1 MANTDV
7 LTSEPVTLTPRVR
20 SALDGWQADLLDLT
34 RANPL
39 LVFKPGR
46 HGLALAQPTPDV
58 LFAGLVHHDLG
69 YAVYRPDL
77 AARALSVDEQLAL
90 VLADTDAEDAETVP
104 PTPAPL
110 GIRTPRPDEVVVTG
124 EPKKIETTLY
134 RFRLKSRS
142 LLQEQGTN
150 VLFVAFGA
158 LDWVES
164 SFSDDRVLSPL
175 LLISVRL
182 DRETSRA
189 PYRLLPLDGEVI
201 LNPSL
206 VQKMARDFGLLL
218 TLPEEEDRDL
228 TLDTTLDH
236 LRKQVA
242 AQRDWQIRS
251 EAYLGLFSFAKY
263 AMYADLEANR
273 ERVGSHPIVRLVSGE
288 ETGLPDVIA
297 DLPTAEYLDAHTKPS
312 ESSQVMDADA
322 SQQEAIAAVKHG
334 ADLIIQGPPGTGK
347 SQTITNIIAE
357 SLAAGKTVLFVSEK
371 IAALKVVAKRLAE
384 AGLGEFCLEA
394 HSQDA
399 NKAVIIKELA
409 RTLQAGPPRA
419 ADDGALNLE
428 RLAVLRG
435 DLNTFVHAL
444 HNRENLLGISAF
456 QAHGEIA
463 RRENA
468 PVISFTLSDV
478 GSLTQQRLA
487 GLIEM
492 VRRLE
497 QSGAVLLAAD
507 THPWRGAT
515 TTVFTPQ
522 VQNELRDHLD
532 RLATAADSLAGMQ
545 ADLYTQCGVAYA
557 HSLDAAA
564 WLRGLLALLDAV
576 RTLDVESHD
585 LQARWFVPQQHATL
599 MPLASEAARQQEI
612 AYAGRATLVTRFNEG
627 IFPAATDAVVAR
639 FIGPYAAWTRLF
651 NAEYRHDMQTLRALQ
666 HAPGPL
672 RYQDALEALQT
683 ARDVLAAERWL
694 AENADAC
701 REFGPRFVGPTT
713 DWAAIIGALGWVE
726 QMLQHFGGPPPDTFV
741 DALRADILLAVTE
754 RTRLDT
760 AFGETH
766 AILEILRPTF
776 ESAVFRIDALPMEQ
790 AELPEIAAWA
800 RQKRA
805 TLAQLEE
812 WIDYREAREEARRS
826 GLDPFVDGLIRAH
839 APPATWPDIF
849 LRQAYTLWLTW
860 RYTDAP
866 ALARFRGHAH
876 EEMIAEFRRL
886 DTWQLRAASRRI
898 AVRLAARR
906 PTNTINP
913 PPRSEPAILLREASK
928 KRRFRPLRKLFADL
942 PNVLPAL
949 KPCILMSPLSVA
961 QFLGESAMHFDL
973 VVFDEASQILPCDAI
988 GAISRGRQ
996 VVVVGDNKQLPPTN
1010 FFGTTLQTRT
1020 ENDEDEYDEDP
1031 ESVLDAC
1038 TKVGMAQKRLLWHYR
1053 SRHEDLIAFSNHHF
1067 YDDDLVTFPAPN
1079 ASVRAV
1085 EFVYVPNGVYES
1097 RANRVEAQRVVDLI
1111 IAQVRTHPEKTL
1123 GVIAFSEPQMTAIQ
1137 VTLDARKKDDP
1148 SLEPLLNEDGPDGF
1162 FIKNLETVQGDERD
1176 VIFFSVGYGF
1186 DAAGKFIMNFGPLNK
1201 EGGERRLNV
1210 AVTRARDH
1218 VKMIASIQPHDIER
1232 SRTKAKGVHLLRAYL
1247 EFAERGPI
1255 TLLGEI
1261 TAEGGESESPF
1272 ESAVVTTLQAH
1283 GLRVV
1288 SQVGVGG
1295 FRIDIG
1301 IKDEVA
1307 DRYLLGVECDGA
1319 TYHSSR
1325 TARDRDRLR
1334 QQVLEN
1340 LGWHIHRIWS
1350 TDWIKA
1356 PERETEKVLAALAK
1370 ARMDVS
1376 PGNQREP
1383 QLEPMRDQGKPT
1395 SDSVPASATFA
1406 LIEPSLPR
1414 IAQPYT
1420 AVTLPR
1426 GGDAEAFWQA
1436 SLDTLA
1442 LLIEECVRVEG
1453 PVHQDRVI
1461 RAIASSFDFGR
1472 AGSRIQNKI
1481 SRAIDVAT
1489 RRGAIEQQE
1498 TFLWS
1503 RTMGD
1508 PPVRAS
1514 GGRAIEHIAPDEV
1527 IECITAFLRVAFSIS
1542 RDNLVT
1548 AVAREFG
1555 FDRTGT
1561 HVAAGIR
1568 VMIDWMVAEGYTV
1581 DVGGQ
1586 IRLHDKP
1593 PQ

>member
-1 MANTDV
+1 
-7 LTSEPVTLTPRVR
+7 
-20 SALDGWQADLLDLT
+20 
-34 RANPL
+34 
-39 LVFKPGR
+39 
-46 HGLALAQPTPDV
+46 
-58 LFAGLVHHDLG
+58 
-69 YAVYRPDL
+69 
-77 AARALSVDEQLAL
+77 
-90 VLADTDAEDAETVP
+90 
-104 PTPAPL
+104 
-110 GIRTPRPDEVVVTG
+110 
-124 EPKKIETTLY
+124 
-134 RFRLKSRS
+134 
-142 LLQEQGTN
+142 
-150 VLFVAFGA
+150 
-158 LDWVES
+158 
-164 SFSDDRVLSPL
+164 
-175 LLISVRL
+175 
-182 DRETSRA
+182 
-189 PYRLLPLDGEVI
+189 
-201 LNPSL
+201 
-206 VQKMARDFGLLL
+206 
-218 TLPEEEDRDL
+218 
-228 TLDTTLDH
+228 
-236 LRKQVA
+236 
-242 AQRDWQIRS
+242 
-251 EAYLGLFSFAKY
+251 
-263 AMYADLEANR
+263 
-273 ERVGSHPIVRLVSGE
+273 
-288 ETGLPDVIA
+288 
-297 DLPTAEYLDAHTKPS
+297 
-312 ESSQVMDADA
+312 DA
-322 SQQEAIAAVKHG
+322 SQQEAIAAVKRG

-419 ADDGALNLE
+419 ADDGALDLE

-444 HNRENLLGISAF
+444 HDRENLLGISAF
-456 QAHGEIA
+456 QVHGEIA
-463 RRENA
+463 RREDA
-468 PVISFTLSDV
+468 PVVSFTLADV

-532 RLATAADSLAGMQ
+532 RLAAAADSLAGVQ
-545 ADLYTQCGVAYA
+545 ADLYTRCSVAYA

-564 WLRGLLALLDAV
+564 WLRGLLALLDAM
-576 RTLDVESHD
+576 RTLGVAPHD
-585 LQARWFVPQQHATL
+585 LQACWFATQQHATL

-612 AYAGRATLVTRFNEG
+612 AHAGRATLSAQFNEG
-627 IFPAATDAVVAR
+627 IFAAATDAMVAR
-639 FIGPYAAWTRLF
+639 FTGSYAAWTRIV
-651 NAEYRHDMQTLRALQ
+651 NAAYRHDMQMLRALQ
-666 HAPGPL
+666 HAPGSLHYQNALVAL
-672 RYQDALEALQT
+672 RT
-683 ARDVLAAERWL
+683 ACDVLAAEWWL
-694 AENADAC
+694 VENADAC
-701 REFGPRFVGPTT
+701 MEFGPRFVGPTT
-713 DWAAIIGALGWVE
+713 DWTAIIGALGWIE
-726 QMLQHFGGPPPDTFV
+726 QVLQHFGGPPPAMFV
-741 DALRADILLAVTE
+741 DALRADIPLAATE
-754 RTRLDT
+754 RTRLDI

-766 AILEILRPTF
+766 AMLDALRPSF
-776 ESAVFRIDALPMEQ
+776 ESAVFRIGALPMEQ
-790 AELPEIAAWA
+790 AELPDIAAWA

-805 TLAQLEE
+805 TLAQLEA
-812 WIDYREAREEARRS
+812 WIDYREAREEATRL
-826 GLDPFVDGLIRAH
+826 GLDAFVDGLIRAH
-839 APPATWPDIF
+839 TPPATWRDIF

-860 RYTDAP
+860 RYADAP
-866 ALARFRGHAH
+866 ALARFRGQAH
-876 EEMIAEFRRL
+876 EETIAEFRRL
-886 DTWQLRAASRRI
+886 DAWQLRAASRRI
-898 AVRLAARR
+898 AVRLAAKR
-906 PTNTINP
+906 PTNIINP

-949 KPCILMSPLSVA
+949 KPCMLMSPTSVA

-973 VVFDEASQILPCDAI
+973 VVFDEASQILPSDAI
-988 GAISRGRQ
+988 GAISRGKQ
-996 VVVVGDNKQLPPTN
+996 AVVVGDNKQLPPTT
-1010 FFGTTLQTRT
+1010 FFGTTLQSRS
-1020 ENDEDEYDEDP
+1020 ESDEDEYEEDP
-1031 ESVLDAC
+1031 ESILDAC
-1038 TKVGMAQKRLLWHYR
+1038 TKVGMAQKWLRWHYR

-1067 YDDDLVTFPAPN
+1067 YDDELVTFPAPN
-1079 ASVRAV
+1079 ASIRAV
-1085 EFVYVPNGVYES
+1085 EFLYVPDGIYD
-1097 RANRVEAQRVVDLI
+1097 RAGNRWNRVEAQRVVDLI
-1111 IAQVRTHPEKTL
+1111 VEHVRTHPEQSL
-1123 GVIAFSEPQMTAIQ
+1123 GVIAFSEKQMTAIQ
-1137 VTLDARKKDDP
+1137 AILDARKKDDP
-1148 SLEPLLNEDGPDGF
+1148 SLEPLLNEDGPEGF
-1162 FIKNLETVQGDERD
+1162 FIKNLERVQGDERD

-1186 DAAGKFIMNFGPLNK
+1186 DAAGKMTMNFGPLNP
-1201 EGGERRLNV
+1201 EGGERRLNI

-1218 VKMIASIQPHDIER
+1218 VKVVASIRPHDIDR

-1255 TLLGEI
+1255 ALLGEI
-1261 TAEGGESESPF
+1261 TAEGGEPESPF
-1272 ESAVVTTLQAH
+1272 EEAVVTALQAH

-1301 IKDEVA
+1301 IKDEA
-1307 DRYLLGVECDGA
+1307 TDRYLLGIECDGA

-1340 LGWHIHRIWS
+1340 LGWRIHRIWS

-1370 ARMDVS
+1370 VRTDVS
-1376 PGNQREP
+1376 PDNQREP
-1383 QLEPMRDQGKPT
+1383 KPEPMRDQGEPT
-1395 SDSVPASATFA
+1395 SASVPASATLA
-1406 LIEPSLPR
+1406 LIEPSSPR

-1426 GGDAEAFWQA
+1426 GGDAEAFWPA

-1442 LLIEECVRVEG
+1442 LLVEECVRVEG

-1472 AGSRIQNKI
+1472 TGSRIQNKI
-1481 SRAIDVAT
+1481 ASAIEAAI
-1489 RRGAIEQQE
+1489 RRGAIERQE

-1568 VMIDWMVAEGYTV
+1568 VMIDWMVDEGYAV
-1581 DVGGQ
+1581 DVGGK